1 MNGILC
7 VNKPQD
13 YTSFDVVARIRGMSK
28 TKRVGHSGTL
38 DPMATGVLPV
48 FIGGAAKAC
57 DLLPDDSKG
66 YAAGFRLGQTT
77 DTLDAWGRIRS
88 EQESH
93 VARPEL
99 EEALSAFRGEIWQ
112 VPPMYSAIRIKGQRL
127 YDIARQG
134 GEVERP
140 PRLVEIRSLEL
151 LSFDEGTQTGSLQ
164 IECSKGTYIRSLI
177 SDLGERL
184 GPGGILTSLVRTRAG
199 CFTLAD
205 CVTLEEA
212 QALTAEDRLADRLK
226 PVDQLFLQQPSIRL
240 NPVQAVKFCNGVKLD
255 LRRVRHRDA
264 DGFHRVY
271 GPDGTFLGLA
281 SLDREDMGLKIEKI
295 FPIE

>member
-7 VNKPQD
+7 IDKPQD

-66 YAAGFRLGQTT
+66 YTAGFRLGMVT
-77 DTLDAWGRIRS
+77 DTLDQWGR
-88 EQESH
+88 
-93 VARPEL
+93 VL
-99 EEALSAFRGEIWQ
+99 EERQGRASGEALEAALSSFRGEIWQ
-112 VPPMYSAIRIKGQRL
+112 VPPMYSAVRIKGQRL

-134 GEVERP
+134 REVERP
-140 PRLVEIRSLEL
+140 PRRVEIQSLEL
-151 LSFDEGTQTGSLQ
+151 LDFDESAQTGRLRVD
-164 IECSKGTYIRSLI
+164 CSKGTYIRSLI

-184 GPGGILTSLVRTRAG
+184 GTGGILTSLVRTRAG
-199 CFTLAD
+199 CFTLED

-212 QALTAEDRLADRLK
+212 QALTAEGRLAERLK
-226 PVDQLFLQQPSIRL
+226 PVDQLFLQQPKIRL
-240 NPVQAVKFCNGVKLD
+240 NPVQAVKFHNGVKLD
-255 LRRVRHRDA
+255 LRRLRHRDA

-271 GPDGTFLGLA
+271 DPEGVFLGLA
-281 SLDREDMGLKIEKI
+281 SLDRQDMGLKIEKL
-295 FPIE
+295 FPLE